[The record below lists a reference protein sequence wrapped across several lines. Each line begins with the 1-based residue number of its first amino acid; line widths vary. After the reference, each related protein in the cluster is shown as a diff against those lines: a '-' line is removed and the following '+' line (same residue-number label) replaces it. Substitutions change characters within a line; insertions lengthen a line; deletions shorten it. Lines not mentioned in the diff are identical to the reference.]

1 MNDDGLI
8 DKAKQFVVATA
19 ILLLVVVTI
28 NCNRI
33 ADIIILV
40 LFIVIVAND

>member
-8 DKAKQFVVATA
+8 NKPKHLVVTTA
-19 ILLLVVVTI
+19 ILLVVVVVTI

-40 LFIVIVAND
+40 LFIVIVKN